1 MVQPIVHLNDSTA
14 DCIVSALSEVQARW
28 PEIKMAL
35 EAKKAVDDAFK
46 SAVAHEAR
54 AFDLSKEITDLEAKS
69 NPIGDLLH
77 SRKKKL
83 RELRAQMDQELRTS
97 TAADS
102 RAVEMSQQF
111 LNHKAA
117 YDVLESQ
124 MSKYLAVI
132 ADLPETAKRLEALKI
147 SRGAFDLAKSRY
159 PNYKKAEALCVEV
172 LEESKH
178 TRDRLMEEYSGEG
191 FERCSVEGA
200 QAATHLFYNIDA
212 HVDMKAQKEAISSSN
227 IAAQKS
233 NKIFELCPELPPH
246 TIEPKNLIDPKGP
259 AAQLRK
265 PAAVAVQNAVI
276 RLDAYIDNHEV
287 TLAHIRKELT
297 KFRGDLIHEVTV
309 VAEAVVAIWD
319 ATVPP
324 VVGRMGEGGAK
335 VEEMRKWM
343 PDVALSTNAFKL

>member
-1 MVQPIVHLNDSTA
+1 MVRAEMPAYKSYRNNNISIMVQPIVHMNDSTA
-14 DCIVSALSEVQARW
+14 NSIVSALSEIHACW
-28 PEIKMAL
+28 PEIKVAL
-35 EAKKAVDDAFK
+35 EA
-46 SAVAHEAR
+46 
-54 AFDLSKEITDLEAKS
+54 
-69 NPIGDLLH
+69 
-77 SRKKKL
+77 
-83 RELRAQMDQELRTS
+83 
-97 TAADS
+97 
-102 RAVEMSQQF
+102 F

-124 MSKYLAVI
+124 MSKYLAAI

-227 IAAQKS
+227 IDIAAQKS

-246 TIEPKNLIDPKGP
+246 TIEP
-259 AAQLRK
+259 
-265 PAAVAVQNAVI
+265 
-276 RLDAYIDNHEV
+276 
-287 TLAHIRKELT
+287 
-297 KFRGDLIHEVTV
+297 
-309 VAEAVVAIWD
+309 
-319 ATVPP
+319 
-324 VVGRMGEGGAK
+324 
-335 VEEMRKWM
+335 
-343 PDVALSTNAFKL
+343 